1 MGIDVPPL
9 SAEISI
15 RSLYPLPTY
24 PLDWALRT
32 TALLTRACGGGD
44 EVFFFFFFELGDE
57 VSVPDLASTAKHTRE
72 IRYALFACEADR
84 PTDRPTGAADSSPTN
99 LVMSKID

>member
-1 MGIDVPPL
+1 VPVSTLHTENIPWEKASRTRQPWTSYGHLRQDVGAVQRSMAGHMGIDVPPL

-44 EVFFFFFFELGDE
+44 EVFFFFF
-57 VSVPDLASTAKHTRE
+57 
-72 IRYALFACEADR
+72 
-84 PTDRPTGAADSSPTN
+84 
-99 LVMSKID
+99 